1 LRHDPQGGKED
12 DSMRRTLV
20 PLGLAAWVF
29 ASVAGAQ
36 LSQTFQDFP
45 QGPAGFLMTA
55 SEKKAYAELKNDAE
69 AKSWIDLFWARRD
82 PDLNTVQNEF
92 KLDFEMRVKAADQ
105 QFSYG
110 KVSGSMSDRGK
121 VLILMG
127 KPLEAHPAPAGSAE
141 ATTGRPDFI
150 ERGNSQIWL
159 YCKPG
164 KECKPPVKQDEL
176 VPFVFTESRV
186 GSGDYL
192 LDRADRRNIQAL
204 KVLAAQPERLL
215 LNPKLTEVPHVG
227 LLPGTKAATAEQQG
241 IFDTQPRPWPQGA
254 AVVTSSGVQSET
266 IHPVW
271 VYVQLPEGA
280 PLATEAIGRV
290 RRAPAGEE
298 AGSFVTPVTAL
309 TVRGGRAYEFSLPVD
324 AGDWNVDLA
333 LSGASG
339 PVAITTVSAKN
350 EPAPSEG
357 PYISPIIWG
366 SDVRQEPQSHLGAA
380 FHLGGV
386 DLVPHLGNVYQHGDN
401 ITYGAYVVRPSL
413 DAQGKPQIELRM
425 ALYAGGKK
433 NDEQPFQPVEGV
445 KIVGD
450 VWVFGQILP
459 LDGFR
464 RGTDFEIEVSLRDA
478 KTGLTRS
485 QRIPFTVAKDV
496 ATPTEAPK
504 Q

>member
-1 LRHDPQGGKED
+1 
-12 DSMRRTLV
+12 MRRTLV

-36 LSQTFQDFP
+36 LSQTFQEFP

-55 SEKKAYAELKNDAE
+55 SEKKAYAELKSDAE
-69 AKSWIDLFWARRD
+69 AKAWIDLFWARRD

-92 KLDFEMRVKAADQ
+92 KLDFDMRVQAADR
-105 QFSYG
+105 QFSFG
-110 KVSGSMSDRGK
+110 KTPGSMSDRGK

-127 KPLEAHPAPAGSAE
+127 KPLHVQLVPAGAE
-141 ATTGRPDFI
+141 QAGQRPDFI
-150 ERGNSQIWL
+150 ERGNSQIWF

-164 KECKPPVKQDEL
+164 KECTPPLKQEEL
-176 VPFVFTESRV
+176 VPFVFTETRP
-186 GSGDYL
+186 GSADYV
-192 LDRADRRNIQAL
+192 LDRGDRRNVQAVKL
-204 KVLAAQPERLL
+204 LAAQPEKLL
-215 LNPKLTEVPHVG
+215 LHPKLTEVPHVG
-227 LLPGTKAATAEQQG
+227 LLPGTKAATAEQQA
-241 IFDTQPRPWPQGA
+241 IFETQPRPWPEGA

-271 VYVQLPEGA
+271 VYVQLPDST
-280 PLATEAIGRV
+280 PPATEAIGRV
-290 RRAPAGEE
+290 RKAQGGEE
-298 AGSFVTPVTAL
+298 IGSFVTPVTAL
-309 TVRGGRAYEFSLPVD
+309 TVPGGRAYEFSLPVD

-380 FHLGGV
+380 FHLGGMDV
-386 DLVPHLGNVYQHGDN
+386 IPHLGNVYQHGDN

-413 DAQGKPQIELRM
+413 DAQGKPQVELRM

-433 NDEQPFQPVEGV
+433 NDEQPFQAVDGV

-459 LDGFR
+459 LEGFR
-464 RGTDFEIEVSLRDA
+464 RGTDFEVEVSLRDA

-504 Q
+504 K